1 MSTLTKIKKR
11 VLLIVGIV
19 VALIAAMFAAATAVV
34 AVNMNKEFGRG
45 DYPDA
50 RLTLDYYYDHYKG
63 RYPREEVRF
72 MSGENELHGFIY
84 GAENKHPSALLV
96 FAHGIGCGHEDY
108 LKELLWFVDKGWCVF
123 TYDATGS
130 GYSEGEGT
138 MGLPQ
143 SALDLDAALTF
154 VENDSRLNSKRI
166 YLMGHSWGGY
176 AVTAVLNFDHKI
188 EAAASISGYA
198 VPVEM
203 IYEFSTDVVGSARPL
218 IYPSIVL
225 YNKLRFGEYA
235 GLSAVDGINRS
246 DTPVLI
252 LHGTNDSMIGYN
264 ESAIINKRDEI
275 TNPKV
280 RYVTLENVT
289 HTGMFYTKEAREYK
303 SEFYEER
310 NKHENISEEEL
321 IKLYDAADRELVNQ
335 PNEELLTQ
343 IEQFFGEVFLENF
356 RVGG

>member
-1 MSTLTKIKKR
+1 MSKIKKR
-11 VLLIVGIV
+11 VLMIAGIV
-19 VALIAAMFAAATAVV
+19 VALIAAMFAAATAIV
-34 AVNMNKEFGRG
+34 AVNMDKQFGRG

-50 RLTLDYYYDHYKG
+50 RLSLDYYYDHYSDW
-63 RYPREEVRF
+63 YPREEVRF

-84 GAENKHPSALLV
+84 GAKNDKALLV

-108 LKELLWFVDKGWCVF
+108 MKELLWFVDKGWRVF
-123 TYDATGS
+123 AYDATGS
-130 GYSEGEGT
+130 GYSKGEGT

-154 VENDSRLNSKRI
+154 IENDSRFNSMPI
-166 YLMGHSWGGY
+166 FLMGHSWGGY
-176 AVTAVLNFDHKI
+176 AVTAALNFDHKI
-188 EAAASISGYA
+188 AGAASISGYA

-203 IYEFSTDVVGSARPL
+203 IYEFSADVVGNARPL

-225 YNKLRFGEYA
+225 YNKLRFGEFA

-264 ESAIINKRDEI
+264 ESSIISKRGEI
-275 TNPKV
+275 TNPNV
-280 RYVTLENVT
+280 QYITLEGIT
-289 HTGMFYTKEAREYK
+289 HTGMFYTKEALEYVNK
-303 SEFYEER
+303 FSEER
-310 NKHENISEEEL
+310 NKQEDTLSEEEL

-343 IEQFFGEVFLENF
+343 IEKFFETASDL
-356 RVGG
+356 

>member
-1 MSTLTKIKKR
+1 MSKIKKR
-11 VLLIVGIV
+11 VLIILGIIL
-19 VALIAAMFAAATAVV
+19 ALIAAVFAAATVVV
-34 AVNMNKEFGRG
+34 AVNMDKEFGRG

-50 RLTLDYYYDHYKG
+50 RLSLDYFYEHYSEQ
-63 RYPREEVRF
+63 YPREEVRF
-72 MSGENELHGFIY
+72 MSGGNELHGFIY
-84 GAENKHPSALLV
+84 GAENDKALLV
-96 FAHGIGCGHEDY
+96 FAHGLGCGHEDY
-108 LKELLWFVDKGWCVF
+108 IKELLWFVDKGWRVF
-123 TYDATGS
+123 AYDATGS

-154 VENDSRLNSKRI
+154 AENDSRLNSLPVF
-166 YLMGHSWGGY
+166 LMGHSWGGY

-188 EAAASISGYA
+188 AGVASVSGYA

-235 GLSAVDGINRS
+235 GLSAVDGINKT

-252 LHGTNDSMIGYN
+252 LHGTNDSMIGYS
-264 ESAIINKRDEI
+264 ESSIISKRGEI
-275 TNPKV
+275 TNPNV
-280 RYVTLENVT
+280 QYLTLDGIT
-289 HTGMFYTKEAREYK
+289 HTGMFYTEEAREYK
-303 SEFYEER
+303 NEFSEEINKREEA
-310 NKHENISEEEL
+310 ISEEEL
-321 IKLYDAADRELVNQ
+321 IGLYDSADRELVNQ

-343 IEQFFGEVFLENF
+343 IECFFETAINQY
-356 RVGG
+356 

>member
-1 MSTLTKIKKR
+1 MSKTKSKIKKR
-11 VLLIVGIV
+11 VLLIVGII

-34 AVNMNKEFGRG
+34 AVNMNKEFGRA

-50 RLTLDYYYDHYKG
+50 RFTLDYYYEHFSEQ
-63 RYPREEVRF
+63 YPREEVRF
-72 MSGENELHGFIY
+72 KSGENELHGFIY
-84 GAENKHPSALLV
+84 GAENDKALLV
-96 FAHGIGCGHEDY
+96 FAHGIGCVHESY
-108 LKELLWFVDKGWCVF
+108 IKELLWFVDKGWRVF

-154 VENDSRLNSKRI
+154 AESDSRLNSLPI
-166 YLMGHSWGGY
+166 FLMGHSWGGY

-188 EAAASISGYA
+188 AGVASVSGYA

-203 IYEFSTDVVGSARPL
+203 IYEFSTDVVGNARPL

-225 YNKLRFGEYA
+225 YNKLRFGKFA
-235 GLSAVDGINRS
+235 GLSAVDGINKS

-252 LHGTNDSMIGYN
+252 FHGTNDSMIGYN
-264 ESAIINKRDEI
+264 ESSIISKRDEI

-280 RYVTLENVT
+280 QYVTLENTT
-289 HTGMFYTKEAREYK
+289 HTGMFYTKEAREYVNK
-303 SEFYEER
+303 FSEEI
-310 NKHENISEEEL
+310 NKHENLSEEEL

-343 IEQFFGEVFLENF
+343 IEEFFETASDL
-356 RVGG
+356 